1 MSKKL
6 QPNAIVV
13 TMPTRGVILT
23 EAQNAIDRELIS
35 VQQLPT
41 ILRTHDLP
49 LPLSR
54 NFLVESAL
62 QIPGW
67 EYMLM
72 MDDDVIMA
80 KGTLK
85 EMLTMDTDIAVTNY
99 PAHGKH
105 QGKNVSTMLHNK
117 DKSVVFG
124 GLGCVLVKRTVLETI
139 PQPWFVVTEYR
150 IARDENGEVGFYAGQ
165 ADGRA
170 QQTSAGED
178 TYFFLQAR
186 KHGFEIKEVSK
197 MATHARVDMLVTNS
211 HTTRYHQ
218 QHVINKSNKVD
229 IEIL

>member
-67 EYMLM
+67 EFMLM
-72 MDDDVIMA
+72 MDDDVIMP
-80 KGTLK
+80 KGSLK
-85 EMLTMDTDIAVTNY
+85 SMLAMDADIVVTNY

-105 QGKNVSTMLHNK
+105 QGKAVSTMLHNK
-117 DKSVVFG
+117 DGSVVFG
-124 GLGCVLVKRTVLETI
+124 GLGCVLVKRHVLEKI
-139 PQPWFVVTEYR
+139 PQPWFVATEYR
-150 IARDENGEVGFYAGQ
+150 VAKDEKGEVGFYAGQ
-165 ADGRA
+165 KDG
-170 QQTSAGED
+170 QGMNFSAGED

-186 KHGFEIKEVSK
+186 KHGFEIKEAK
-197 MATHARVDMLVTNS
+197 KIATHARVDMLVTNS
-211 HTTRYHQ
+211 HKTRYAQ
-218 QHVINKSNKVD
+218 QHVISKSDKVD

>member
-1 MSKKL
+1 MSKL

-62 QIPGW
+62 QIPDW

-72 MDDDVIMA
+72 VDDDVIMA

-85 EMLTMDTDIAVTNY
+85 DMLKLDADVVSTNY

-105 QGKNVSTMLHNK
+105 HGKAVATTLHNK
-117 DKSVVFG
+117 DGSIVFA
-124 GLGCVLVKRTVLETI
+124 GLGCVLVKRKVLETI
-139 PQPWFVVTEYR
+139 PQPWFVATEYR
-150 IARDENGEVGFYAGQ
+150 VAKDKNGEVGFYAGQ
-165 ADGRA
+165 KDG
-170 QQTSAGED
+170 QGMNFSAGED

-186 KHGFEIKEVSK
+186 KHGFTIKETK
-197 MATHARVDMLVTNS
+197 YMATHARVDMLVTNS
-211 HTTRYHQ
+211 HTTRYAQ
-218 QHVINKSNKVD
+218 QHVISKHNKVD